1 MITAGLILF
10 NLCDE
15 NASKKG
21 ADSLIGIALCF
32 ASLMCDGATGSRQ
45 DKVNKAYVVTSNEH
59 MFFTNLFGIVPTG
72 PHTGYGYIRRGHEGP
87 ASSYAVDAFFE
98 KPDRSTAEGYVAGGN
113 YFWNSGI
120 FVLHARTFLA
130 EMAELAPEVLGSSTR
145 PSGWRVSLIVP
156 PKEIKEKEDTPADDE
171 ADASDPTSEG
181 ALDEAVRAVRIG
193 QVAKLSAAIK
203 KLQPPTPKA
212 LPAAAESAVAPEI
225 EAAPAAEGGSS
236 AEKLNALRAR
246 YDALLGTLQSECI
259 AAEAHEQRLEL
270 AIAHLTNQEALCERG
285 DAAALAA
292 LVGVADEL
300 IALIDMSALAA
311 AYGVTLDK
319 DDKVMTSIAI

>member
-1 MITAGLILF
+1 MT
-10 NLCDE
+10 NPKPPE
-15 NASKKG
+15 
-21 ADSLIGIALCF
+21 IAEPGDTL
-32 ASLMCDGATGSRQ
+32 TG
-45 DKVNKAYVVTSNEH
+45 TW
-59 MFFTNLFGIVPTG
+59 T
-72 PHTGYGYIRRGHEGP
+72 
-87 ASSYAVDAFFE
+87 
-98 KPDRSTAEGYVAGGN
+98 
-113 YFWNSGI
+113 
-120 FVLHARTFLA
+120 LA
-130 EMAELAPEVLGSSTR
+130 KLAPEVLGSSTR
-145 PSGWRVSLIVP
+145 PSGWPVSLIVP

-193 QVAKLSAAIK
+193 QLAKLSAAIK

-236 AEKLNALRAR
+236 AEKLIALRAR
-246 YDALLGTLQSECI
+246 YDALLSTLQSECI
-259 AAEAHEQRLEL
+259 AADAHEQRLEL

-300 IALIDMSALAA
+300 IALIDMTALAA

-319 DDKVMTSIAI
+319 DDKVMTSDCHLSDL